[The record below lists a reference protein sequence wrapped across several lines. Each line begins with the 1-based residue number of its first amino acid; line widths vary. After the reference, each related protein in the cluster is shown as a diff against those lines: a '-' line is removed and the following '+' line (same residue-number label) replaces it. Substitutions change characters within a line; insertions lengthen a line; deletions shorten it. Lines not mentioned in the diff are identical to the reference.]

1 MKNFS
6 VLAGLAML
14 LGTFPAQGTEPELP
28 GVRVEGARLYRLS
41 VGEPIFKQAPH
52 QWEELPAGLASSV
65 AIRTELNP
73 AERLRIHVEQ
83 PGKIFAVLWKWDFGF
98 FDHLP
103 ETAKR
108 ELHGWKQVQGSGGK
122 IRGAGQPFSPLSLY
136 SRVLD
141 KGVHELEL
149 LEYFGQWVIVGFRP
163 SPAEDHTTV
172 WPPQVTLGAASTR
185 HHVYH
190 PNATVIVESDQ
201 KVLETAIYQR
211 GERLN
216 QVAGEKISAPV
227 QPGRYCLRV
236 EFDRSIRWSPLT
248 VGYGP
253 NDKPG
258 WPQTF
263 FPIHFQTGW
272 GYRGLFVPNR
282 EVLHEL
288 QTLNMF
294 ELGANTFL
302 TDPDG
307 SRNALPRMN
316 ALIDALG
323 ARRILALRRETRFPI
338 REIADDQDA
347 LRIFLFSLNKYA
359 PFNPNV
365 VALQVDDEPHEE
377 MIPRFKIIEQAS
389 QRSRPGVNPALL
401 YCLLGDYAPDFWQQV
416 NSRIRQVR
424 AYPIRKDHRHD
435 LQAQIKK
442 EQADYLARCQAM
454 TQETP
459 LWFVIQSFGAGKK
472 LGRWDPPSAT
482 QFRLLANLALARG
495 IRGLTY
501 FCWDSS
507 PTGKEDLLAIVD
519 HPYVPRDQAL
529 YDEVARINSKII
541 SLQELLTSWKWVS
554 PIEQPNPN
562 FDVQR
567 LQQEQGN
574 QYAWIT
580 NWDPVKSAS
589 GAVVLVPKAN
599 QTVEVNLPPG
609 GSQLIDLQT
618 GATLSTD
625 QAEDGFVSIFDGKSL
640 AGWEGNHQIFRV
652 EQGAIVGG
660 NLNEPTPRNQFLCT
674 KKEYDNFELR
684 LKVRV
689 VDREINAGIQI
700 RSRRVPNHHEMIG
713 YQADVGGSWWGK
725 LYDES
730 RRRMVLAGPDE
741 QELSKVLRLDD
752 WNQYTIRCEAKRV
765 QLWINGL
772 RTVDYVEQDDR
783 IEQNGLIGLQIHS
796 GPPGEAWYK
805 DIEIKEL

>member
-1 MKNFS
+1 M
-6 VLAGLAML
+6 
-14 LGTFPAQGTEPELP
+14 
-28 GVRVEGARLYRLS
+28 
-41 VGEPIFKQAPH
+41 
-52 QWEELPAGLASSV
+52 
-65 AIRTELNP
+65 
-73 AERLRIHVEQ
+73 
-83 PGKIFAVLWKWDFGF
+83 
-98 FDHLP
+98 
-103 ETAKR
+103 
-108 ELHGWKQVQGSGGK
+108 
-122 IRGAGQPFSPLSLY
+122 
-136 SRVLD
+136 
-141 KGVHELEL
+141 
-149 LEYFGQWVIVGFRP
+149 
-163 SPAEDHTTV
+163 
-172 WPPQVTLGAASTR
+172 
-185 HHVYH
+185 
-190 PNATVIVESDQ
+190 
-201 KVLETAIYQR
+201 
-211 GERLN
+211 
-216 QVAGEKISAPV
+216 
-227 QPGRYCLRV
+227 
-236 EFDRSIRWSPLT
+236 
-248 VGYGP
+248 
-253 NDKPG
+253 
-258 WPQTF
+258 
-263 FPIHFQTGW
+263 
-272 GYRGLFVPNR
+272 
-282 EVLHEL
+282 
-288 QTLNMF
+288 
-294 ELGANTFL
+294 
-302 TDPDG
+302 
-307 SRNALPRMN
+307 
-316 ALIDALG
+316 
-323 ARRILALRRETRFPI
+323 
-338 REIADDQDA
+338 
-347 LRIFLFSLNKYA
+347 
-359 PFNPNV
+359 

-401 YCLLGDYAPDFWQQV
+401 YCLLGDYAPDFWRQV

-435 LQAQIKK
+435 LLAQIKK

-541 SLQELLTSWKWVS
+541 ALQELLTSWKWVS

-589 GAVVLVPKAN
+589 GAVVLAPKAN
-599 QTVEVNLPPG
+599 RTVEVNLPPG

-640 AGWEGNHQIFRV
+640 AGWEGNRQIFRV

-752 WNQYTIRCEAKRV
+752 WNQYIIRCEAKRV